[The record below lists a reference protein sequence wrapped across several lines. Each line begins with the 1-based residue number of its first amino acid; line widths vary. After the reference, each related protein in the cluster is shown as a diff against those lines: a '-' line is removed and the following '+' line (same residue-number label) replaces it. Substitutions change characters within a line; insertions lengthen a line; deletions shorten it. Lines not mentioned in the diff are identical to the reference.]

1 MPAWRWLRRGRR
13 DRNPWIHIPATFFK
27 ALQSQD
33 AEAVVSE
40 PDPSLGDIPFRV
52 PQGRVLGGGSSVN
65 GMIYMR
71 GQAQDYDDWV
81 RDYGCDGWGYDDV
94 LPVFRRQE
102 RNLTFHD
109 AFHGT
114 EGALKVSHPSAPHPV
129 SKRVIDAALA
139 AGLPLNEDFNGAQQE
154 GVGWYQ
160 VMAAGGQRQSAA
172 HCFLRPALRRP
183 NLTVLTNMSAQRVQ
197 FHGP

>member
-1 MPAWRWLRRGRR
+1 
-13 DRNPWIHIPATFFK
+13 
-27 ALQSQD
+27 
-33 AEAVVSE
+33 
-40 PDPSLGDIPFRV
+40 
-52 PQGRVLGGGSSVN
+52 
-65 GMIYMR
+65 MIYLR

-160 VMAAGGQRQSAA
+160 VMAAGGNGSQQ
-172 HCFLRPALRRP
+172 
-183 NLTVLTNMSAQRVQ
+183 LTVSCVLHYAART
-197 FHGP
+197 

>member
-1 MPAWRWLRRGRR
+1 M
-13 DRNPWIHIPATFFK
+13 
-27 ALQSQD
+27 
-33 AEAVVSE
+33 
-40 PDPSLGDIPFRV
+40 
-52 PQGRVLGGGSSVN
+52 
-65 GMIYMR
+65 
-71 GQAQDYDDWV
+71 
-81 RDYGCDGWGYDDV
+81 
-94 LPVFRRQE
+94 PVFRRQE

-172 HCFLRPALRRP
+172 YCFLRPALRRP

-197 FHGP
+197 FTGRKATALAVIDPNGQPLIIRATERLC